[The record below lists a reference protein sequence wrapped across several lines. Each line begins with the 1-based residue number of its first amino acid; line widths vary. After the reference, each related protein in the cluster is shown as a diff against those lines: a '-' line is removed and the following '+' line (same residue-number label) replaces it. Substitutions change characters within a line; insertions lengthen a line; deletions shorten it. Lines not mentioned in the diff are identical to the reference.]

1 MSHYR
6 DILWVEDFDTQDE
19 SVDEEET
26 ETKRYYDSGKRKY
39 SFRVSLQREVL
50 PLLKHLEDEK
60 NFSSYSCA
68 VLDIN
73 LTEGFGCDPNE
84 SEVTELSDIKKIL
97 MENQIKIRS
106 EHEKDNDKFKKNS
119 GYYVYLYLV
128 NRGMPPSRICML
140 TGNQGE
146 GNLTDNWKTVFES
159 AGIMPPKDFAKY
171 EAGIKMKDFHDW
183 LEETLT
189 PVFRLRA
196 CIIGMSFYAKKLLED
211 ETLKVHVQNLYRI
224 PLRLSEDKETA
235 SPEFISAL
243 WQILQIWES
252 HEDTVRAYQMTLK
265 TARNWFAHRCLK
277 KVSLLT
283 AAFLFG
289 IGMRGLLGE
298 KIRRNLDD
306 IFEDTDWKKRLSSLK
321 INKENIEGYKLW
333 EDELLSLI
341 EELDKEKSSDIKTEI
356 NEQFII
362 KSCQEFFT
370 RIKNAIN
377 NEKSKG
383 LKIYFTSDICNLIQE
398 TIGQKIINKKEN
410 NINRYEEDLLRDFMH
425 GVYPLNWN
433 YNRLT
438 CKLEISLRFDSNIFE
453 SLKNSKEA
461 KYLNAVKN
469 TLTLAINR

>member
-19 SVDEEET
+19 SFDEEET

-39 SFRVSLQREVL
+39 SFRVSLQRELL

-60 NFSSYSCA
+60 IFSSYSCA

-84 SEVTELSDIKKIL
+84 SEVTELKEIQKIL

-106 EHEKDNDKFKKNS
+106 EHEKDNDEFKKNA

-128 NRGMPPSRICML
+128 NRGMPPSHICML

-146 GNLTDNWKTVFES
+146 GNLTGNWKKIFES

-171 EAGIKMKDFHDW
+171 ETGIKMKDFHDW
-183 LEETLT
+183 LEGTLT

-224 PLRLSEDKETA
+224 PLRLSKNEETA

-243 WQILQIWES
+243 WQIVQPWES
-252 HEDTVRAYQMTLK
+252 SEQKDNNYAYQMTLK
-265 TARNWFAHRCLK
+265 TTRNWLAHRCLK
-277 KVSLLT
+277 KISLLT

-298 KIRRNLDD
+298 IIRKKIDAASDD
-306 IFEDTDWKKRLSSLK
+306 EK
-321 INKENIEGYKLW
+321 IIGYKLW
-333 EDELLSLI
+333 ERELLSLI
-341 EELDKEKSSDIKTEI
+341 EELDKKKAPAGKKEI
-356 NEQFII
+356 GALVME
-362 KSCQEFFT
+362 SCQEFFT
-370 RIKNAIN
+370 RLKNSGIPFSN
-377 NEKSKG
+377 DISK
-383 LKIYFTSDICNLIQE
+383 IIHE
-398 TIGQKIINKKEN
+398 IGQKQKYKDLE
-410 NINRYEEDLLRDFMH
+410 RRDTDLLRDFLH
-425 GVYPLNWN
+425 GVYTIEWRGDGRIYDKPNHALGIVFDFDKEKFK
-433 YNRLT
+433 RL
-438 CKLEISLRFDSNIFE
+438 E
-453 SLKNSKEA
+453 NSKEA
-461 KYLNAVKN
+461 KYLNAVRN
-469 TLTLAINR
+469 TLTLAVNQK